1 MKMTKEE
8 IKTYSNSQY
17 LKSFETNLALVGIR
31 KDGIIEI
38 KYTIDDYDVEVAD
51 QIEIAD
57 ALAKLTNNGS
67 ELFSVIVIP
76 GLYGSITKEARDYEI
91 FEKDSFKKKVISLGI
106 VVHALHERIL
116 ANFFLKFKMVKPSY
130 LAKIFDY
137 PDTALEW
144 TLGQRVM

>member
-1 MKMTKEE
+1 MTKEE
-8 IKTYSNSQY
+8 IKNYSNSQY

-38 KYTIDDYDVEVAD
+38 KHKIDDYDVEVAD

-91 FEKDSFKKKVISLGI
+91 FEKDSFKNLISLGI
-106 VVHALHERIL
+106 VVHALHQRIL

-130 LAKIFDY
+130 PTKIFDS
-137 PDTALEW
+137 PDAALEW